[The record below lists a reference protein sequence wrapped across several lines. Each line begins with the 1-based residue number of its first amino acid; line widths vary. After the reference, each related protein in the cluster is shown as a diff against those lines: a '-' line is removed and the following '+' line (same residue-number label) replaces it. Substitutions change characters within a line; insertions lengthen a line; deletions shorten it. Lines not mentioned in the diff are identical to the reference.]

1 MLSFVLVKERAS
13 HNLCSKNSRRILSF
27 FFKKGIYFIQ
37 QVLITVDLRISR
49 SKIQHTLEV
58 RVKMSLRFRRCG
70 DEVDLLR
77 CLSWWMMSL
86 LIMPV
91 SSCFLNSKIRAR
103 ICWPLLHRSKLALLT
118 VWRTLQFVY
127 VVVARLLLDDQAGRV
142 RNHTIPSS
150 ALLSPHFQY
159 FSFSFCYFSY
169 FSRKKSSPGLR

>member
-1 MLSFVLVKERAS
+1 MASQTIKNGFGNKNISVLCHKVAKFWKKIILTEIDLSLPGPWIMSVFE
-13 HNLCSKNSRRILSF
+13 SKSTA
-27 FFKKGIYFIQ
+27 
-37 QVLITVDLRISR
+37 V
-49 SKIQHTLEV
+49 HC
-58 RVKMSLRFRRCG
+58 CG

-91 SSCFLNSKIRAR
+91 SSCFLNSKIPAR